1 MPPRKTSRPPP
12 YAARQQSGFR
22 LPPALRNL
30 LRRDKLRVIVIAILG
45 FLSVYWLLGKLAG
58 GSSDANA
65 PKLPKVAIGSG
76 APVVI
81 VTVLDPKADPGWVA
95 KIKHNREDYAKRH
108 GMRSPSMVL
117 IGHVID
123 HVQATRHSSHTTTN
137 IPSATHH
144 QHGLAC
150 LPCAMPW
157 PCTQARHSS
166 GTWTTLRSS

>member
-1 MPPRKTSRPPP
+1 MHFAMPPRKTSRPPP

-45 FLSVYWLLGKLAG
+45 FLSVYWLLGKLTG
-58 GSSDANA
+58 GPSDANA

-95 KIKHNREDYAKRH
+95 KIKQNREGYAKRH
-108 GMRSPSMVL
+108 GMHSL
-117 IGHVID
+117 YTGGIGHVID
-123 HVQATRHSSHTTTN
+123 DVQATRPSSHTTTN
-137 IPSATHH
+137 TPSATH
-144 QHGLAC
+144 QRHGLAC
-150 LPCAMPW
+150 PPCAMP
-157 PCTQARHSS
+157 
-166 GTWTTLRSS
+166 